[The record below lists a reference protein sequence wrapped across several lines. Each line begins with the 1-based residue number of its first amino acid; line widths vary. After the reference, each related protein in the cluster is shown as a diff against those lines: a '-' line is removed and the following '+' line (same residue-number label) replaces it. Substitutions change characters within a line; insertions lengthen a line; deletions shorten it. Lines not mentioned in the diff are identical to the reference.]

1 MIVDF
6 PVFRSFDREQQK
18 EYEVPIVIN
27 DSGNPPKS
35 GTSTLTIVIGDSND
49 NKMQPGS
56 KEILVY
62 NYQGQSPSSPIGRV
76 YVYDRDDWDIPD
88 KTFSWADEAAKDPHF
103 ELNVNDGMITMR
115 HGVPE
120 GTYRLFFKVYD
131 RKHTQTDV
139 RANVTVIVKEIAHE
153 AVVNSGSFRYNAFN
167 DSCESHRDRP

>member
-1 MIVDF
+1 M
-6 PVFRSFDREQQK
+6 
-18 EYEVPIVIN
+18 PIVIK

-35 GTSTLTIVIGDSND
+35 GTSTLTIVIGDNND

-62 NYQGQSPSSPIGRV
+62 NYMGQSPSSPIGRV

-88 KTFSWADEAAKDPHF
+88 KTFSWASGKADHPDFSLNEA
-103 ELNVNDGMITMR
+103 DGMITMK
-115 HGVPE
+115 HGVAD

-139 RANVTVIVKEIAHE
+139 QANVTVVVKEIAHE
-153 AVVNSGSFRYNAFN
+153 AVTNSGSFRIKGKSWENCCF
-167 DSCESHRDRP
+167 